1 MQYFCTARL
10 AMVFMAV
17 VLAGCEG
24 LSPIAERVS
33 AAPAEAADP
42 ADPARSEVTP
52 VSGAP
57 ARGAE
62 LGKFRFTM
70 YYVAVETEKKRG
82 EEPVSDEETA
92 FVSGAPDA
100 LSGRPDKVTLYDKG
114 CKPIAEVD
122 PAFAKQLDIQ
132 GTGKLADGR
141 VLNTSGLCKCPN
153 SPCFMEI
160 KATWAIGANGRL
172 APFRSVAI
180 DTRLIELG
188 SLLYIPELAGKRM
201 PGKAPWGGYVH
212 DGCVVADD
220 RGGGI
225 RGKELDLFVAK
236 KGYSTALYHRTRL
249 KQVTVFDGTG
259 WCERRDGR
267 IRKVAGAI

>member
-1 MQYFCTARL
+1 MQYFCRARR
-10 AMVFMAV
+10 AMVVMAV

-24 LSPIAERVS
+24 PSSIADGVSMARAERADSVDTTGSETPIS
-33 AAPAEAADP
+33 A
-42 ADPARSEVTP
+42 S
-52 VSGAP
+52 P

-70 YYVAVETEKKRG
+70 YYVAIERG
-82 EEPVSDEETA
+82 RKQEPEPVSEEDVLLA
-92 FVSGAPDA
+92 SGAPDTM
-100 LSGRPDKVTLYDKG
+100 SGRPDKVTIYDKR
-114 CKPIAEVD
+114 CRAIAEIS
-122 PAFAKQLDIQ
+122 PAFARQLDLQ
-132 GTGKLADGR
+132 GTGKLKDGR
-141 VLNTSGLCKCPN
+141 VVNTSGLCKCPN

-160 KATWAIGANGRL
+160 KDTWAIGANGRL

-180 DTRLIELG
+180 DTRLVKLG
-188 SLLYIPELAGKRM
+188 SLLYIPELEGKRM

-212 DGCVVADD
+212 DGCVIADD

-236 KGYSTALYHRTRL
+236 KSFSNALWNRTRL

-259 WCERRDGR
+259 WCERKDGR
-267 IRKVAGAI
+267 VRKVPGAI